1 MNKTK
6 FLIISSSF
14 IVIAGLAGYFGL
26 IFGVPAVVNSQ
37 KFTPHLENFIRK
49 KTGFHTKF
57 NGLKISISPLFIAT
71 VNCKNFMLTDGKKTA
86 VKVAEIQTGLDL
98 KTLSFRNIKS
108 NTVYADTE
116 TLQKVLA
123 KRPKQASQNIDI
135 LKIPD
140 INIDKIDIIINSR
153 TGQRLELKNV
163 KALNA
168 PAQKIKTVS
177 FLTFYEIPKIHKQ
190 VAIGQRGFLYIKN
203 NEIFADKFQ
212 MNYENS
218 LITIDGKLYGK
229 KASRDITLKAHNIP
243 VDKTMDTL
251 LYFQKL
257 NDKNKKFIENF
268 KDFSGSIDINLLVK
282 DNAINGKIT
291 AKNLRAKSVLFNV
304 PVNFK
309 TAEFILK
316 NNEITSTAHGFLGGE
331 PVLHKLL
338 VENITSPKRAV
349 TGEVQSTLTAKQ
361 IKTYLPETY
370 KLKDSADAK
379 VIYKIQN
386 KTPVVEYFFNLKE
399 GADLIYK
406 DAYLGLRNKNR
417 LLYAKTIKAKDG
429 LKLDRYEYSMNT
441 GSGKEWIISGD
452 GFFRKRNGKLTPE
465 FVTCQTN
472 GYAPAYVTGSFGKY
486 VEGGKF
492 KGKLK
497 YDFINDKITGNFEL
511 VKTLFNDFFVRKAN
525 VSATLDGIDIT
536 AEGHYKYSNFN
547 CVMRAA
553 NRLDG
558 NFIVHKMELF
568 LEQFI
573 IEGKKSEASA
583 THKHPH
589 PVDFDKQ
596 IENVSSK
603 IRNIDM
609 TIESWNILAGE
620 IYIDDILVQN
630 LALFGS
636 LKNSVFDFTIPKVR
650 FAQGLLEATGK
661 YNFNDNSSDIKFSA
675 KDVNSNEA
683 AILLFDLP
691 DQISGLAQATLHVQ
705 TFNKFQD
712 LYAKGNFKV
721 DDGFLPSLGDTEFM
735 LGRKGKKHKLR
746 VSNLTNIDF
755 SHKDTLSSDLKGSFE
770 LYNYDLKN
778 INITSQQSFMSLF
791 ISGDYNILTSDAV
804 INIYGKYNMDAPK
817 GIKILFVPLN
827 WILKLVLRPEDSRE
841 IYKTS
846 LEKIPSV
853 SGKPERW
860 QYFRVNANGNLKT
873 NDVNVVLKR
882 IK

>member
-1 MNKTK
+1 MKKTK
-6 FLIISSSF
+6 FLIFGSSF
-14 IVIAGLAGYFGL
+14 VVLAGLAGYFGI
-26 IFGVPAVVNSQ
+26 IFGVPAIVNSP
-37 KFTPHLENFIRK
+37 KFTPHLENFIHK

-57 NGLKISISPLFIAT
+57 NGLKISISPVFITT
-71 VNCKNFMLTDGKKTA
+71 VNCKKFMLTDGKNPA
-86 VKVAEIQTGLDL
+86 VKVSKFQTGIDL
-98 KTLSFRNIKS
+98 KNLSFQDIKS
-108 NTVYADTE
+108 NTVSVDTE
-116 TLQKVLA
+116 TLQKILS
-123 KRPKQASQNIDI
+123 KRPKSTSKNIDI

-140 INIDKIDIIINSR
+140 INIDKIDVVINSR
-153 TGQRLELKNV
+153 TGQRVELKNV

-168 PAQKIKTVS
+168 PAKKIKTVS
-177 FLTFYEIPKIHKQ
+177 FSTFYEIPKIHKQ
-190 VAIGQRGFLYIKN
+190 VSIGQKGYLYIKN
-203 NEIFADKFQ
+203 NEVFADNFQ

-218 LITIDGKLYGK
+218 IITVDGKLYGE
-229 KASRDITLKAHNIP
+229 KASRDITVNARNIP
-243 VDKTMDTL
+243 VAQTMDTL

-268 KDFSGSIDINLLVK
+268 KDFSGLINIKLLVK
-282 DNAINGKIT
+282 DKDITGKLS
-291 AKNLRAKSVLFNV
+291 AKNLRAKSVMFDV
-304 PVNFK
+304 PINFK

-316 NNEITSTAHGFLGGE
+316 NNTITSTAHGFLGGE

-338 VENITSPKRAV
+338 VENVTSPKRIV
-349 TGEVQSTLTAKQ
+349 TGEAKSTLTAKQ
-361 IKTYLPETY
+361 IKTYLPDVY
-370 KLKDSADAK
+370 KLKDTADAK

-399 GADLIYK
+399 GADIIYK
-406 DAYLGLRNKNR
+406 DAYLGLRDKNR
-417 LLYAKTIKAKDG
+417 LLYAKTVKAKDG

-441 GSGKEWIISGD
+441 DQGKKWIISGD
-452 GFFRKRNGKLTPE
+452 GFFKKRNGKLTPE
-465 FVTCQTN
+465 VVTCQTN

-536 AEGHYKYSNFN
+536 AEGNYKYSKFN
-547 CVMRAA
+547 CVMNAA

-573 IEGKKSEASA
+573 IEGKKAEAA
-583 THKHPH
+583 TMHKHPH
-589 PVDFDKQ
+589 PANFDKQ

-630 LALFGS
+630 LELFGS
-636 LKNSVFDFTIPKVR
+636 LKNSIFDFTIPKVH

-661 YNFNDNSSDIKFSA
+661 YNFNDNSSDINFSA

-691 DQISGLAQATLHVQ
+691 NQINGLAQATLHVQ

-755 SHKDTLSSDLKGSFE
+755 SHKDALSSDLKGSFE
-770 LYNYDLKN
+770 LYNYNLKN

-791 ISGDYNILTSDAV
+791 INGDYNILTSDAV
-804 INIYGKYNMDAPK
+804 INIYGKYDMDAPK
-817 GIKILFVPLN
+817 GIKVLFVPLN

-841 IYKTS
+841 IYKTC
-846 LEKIPSV
+846 LEKIPPV